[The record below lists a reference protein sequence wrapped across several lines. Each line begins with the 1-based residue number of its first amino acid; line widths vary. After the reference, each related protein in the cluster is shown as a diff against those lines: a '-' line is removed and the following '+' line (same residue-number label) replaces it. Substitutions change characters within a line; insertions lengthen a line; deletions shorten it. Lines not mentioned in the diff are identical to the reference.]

1 MSRMVALGPLVLL
14 FLLPAFGDEPKP
26 KERPA
31 AADLLSVG
39 LAQAKNQGKRVFLLF
54 GSPG

>member
-14 FLLPAFGDEPKP
+14 FLVPAFGEEPKP

-31 AADLLSVG
+31 AADLLSAG
-39 LAQAKNQGKRVFLLF
+39 LAQAKNQSKKVFLLF